1 MYVTGRRSRRSIKE
15 SYGFVKDLKSESWN
29 DAFPSFPMIATLSA
43 FAPRG
48 DVPRESMPPMTI
60 FAPFSS
66 STYSPAIPGTVPG
79 SVSANSESS
88 PLLNT
93 SVTAAALDCTNIVAG
108 PLNLRNSC
116 TSQSRSYKQGGGE
129 GSYTLCHPI
138 SHVSTTL
145 SPPTALSRRPSTP
158 LTHAPSSPTPRPPPT
173 AVSGPAVAAHCAG
186 DGRVWGVR
194 R

>member
-1 MYVTGRRSRRSIKE
+1 MYVTGRRRRSINE

-66 STYSPAIPGTVPG
+66 STCSPAIPGTAPG

-116 TSQSRSYKQGGGE
+116 TSQSRSYKQGGG
-129 GSYTLCHPI
+129 LH
-138 SHVSTTL
+138 TL
-145 SPPTALSRRPSTP
+145 SPHIARLDHALTP
-158 LTHAPSSPTPRPPPT
+158 HSALTTSFHASDARTFLTHATSTTHGSRGTCSRS
-173 AVSGPAVAAHCAG
+173 ALC
-186 DGRVWGVR
+186 GRR
-194 R
+194 